1 MTVFTCGEQ
10 ESGGTGEGGTTD
22 LTSASSSS
30 GGMTEVPTGTVSES
44 ASATEAPTGGETGTG
59 SSASTGSMTDT
70 GTGVSTGVSTAGESS
85 VGDSTGGE
93 VGTTG
98 EGIVLDA
105 ALNDACAPDDGPA
118 LALRPGLIAPMCEAD
133 WSDESLRIVIF
144 MAAPL
149 GPGVYPLGEGL
160 GFATRQG
167 MDDPEFVSGVQGSVT
182 IESWDGAAVVGSYS
196 VTFMDASVREGG
208 FSGPYC
214 DDDILCG

>member
-1 MTVFTCGEQ
+1 MTVFTCGEKAS
-10 ESGGTGEGGTTD
+10 ETGEGTTGAS
-22 LTSASSSS
+22 TSGASTSEVSASGAS
-30 GGMTEVPTGTVSES
+30 TDELPTGTLSES
-44 ASATEAPTGGETGTG
+44 AGATEAPTTGPGTGMTGTSGGESTGGDSTGMGESTGGESSAGETGT
-59 SSASTGSMTDT
+59 TGD
-70 GTGVSTGVSTAGESS
+70 VV
-85 VGDSTGGE
+85 
-93 VGTTG
+93 
-98 EGIVLDA
+98 VLDA

-118 LALRPGLIAPMCEAD
+118 VALRPGLIEPVCEAD

-149 GPGVYPLGEGL
+149 GPGVYQLGEGL

-167 MDDPEFVSGVQGSVT
+167 KNDPDFVSGTEGSVT